1 MSRSPPAGSA
11 GEGWSSSAPGTGP
24 VSAVR
29 TAALLEGESWSD
41 DLAARLAVALKE
53 ELDPPEDLNADA
65 AMRRYLAGVLVK
77 RTLQPLV
84 SG

>member
-1 MSRSPPAGSA
+1 M
-11 GEGWSSSAPGTGP
+11 
-24 VSAVR
+24 
-29 TAALLEGESWSD
+29 LEGERWSD
-41 DLAARLAVALKE
+41 DLAARLADKLKE